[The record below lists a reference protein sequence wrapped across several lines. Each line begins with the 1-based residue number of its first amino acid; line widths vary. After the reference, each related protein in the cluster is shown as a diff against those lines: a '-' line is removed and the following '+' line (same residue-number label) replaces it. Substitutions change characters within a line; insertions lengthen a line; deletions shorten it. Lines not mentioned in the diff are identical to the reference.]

1 MIIGLWKEVIPIEKQ
16 NVLRIRRNSLS
27 GLGGG
32 CTSNVSTSLWFHI
45 YIFHYFFSFF
55 RAYLVPVFSFGENEI
70 YNQVDNPRGSR
81 LRAFQNKLMKILS
94 FAPPLFF
101 GRGIS
106 RILPTFL
113 PYKRPIC
120 TVGKC
125 ELLISLTK
133 HKDS

>member
-1 MIIGLWKEVIPIEKQ
+1 MDWGVDVQAMCQHLFGSIFIFSII
-16 NVLRIRRNSLS
+16 
-27 GLGGG
+27 
-32 CTSNVSTSLWFHI
+32 
-45 YIFHYFFSFF
+45 FFSFF

-81 LRAFQNKLMKILS
+81 LRAFQNKLMKMLS

>member
-1 MIIGLWKEVIPIEKQ
+1 M
-16 NVLRIRRNSLS
+16 RRNSLS
-27 GLGGG
+27 GLGVDVQAMCQHLFG
-32 CTSNVSTSLWFHI
+32 S
-45 YIFHYFFSFF
+45 IFIFSIIFFF